1 MYQSIDDSHESIN
14 IATEIGETTPSRLYL
29 YVAICGVLFFVV
41 TALLFQYNKPSQL
54 LTPHNSVNEDASLA
68 FRKIQNEPLK
78 YMRKARLIDFVKTH
92 DNSSVINGAKAQLS
106 ALKKAEAQDWAK
118 LSDQLFASHLS
129 DYDKSSALEDYV
141 KNWGEGVLGTR
152 DGKIKSYRDLLDPQA
167 GVDSEENLDF
177 TPNIV
182 ISNSASGSKI
192 LAGAPPSASAS
203 VPIIDR
209 PVAVVET
216 ESIEPVIE
224 RLRVKKASSPI
235 YPSRALR
242 RGIPALVKM
251 RLNVNDRGRVEMVE
265 VVSVKAERYE
275 RDFIRAS
282 KRAARRIRFHPKT
295 VDGVAV
301 PVSGVEK
308 SFLFDPELMPRL

>member
-1 MYQSIDDSHESIN
+1 MCIRDS
-14 IATEIGETTPSRLYL
+14 
-29 YVAICGVLFFVV
+29 
-41 TALLFQYNKPSQL
+41 
-54 LTPHNSVNEDASLA
+54 
-68 FRKIQNEPLK
+68 
-78 YMRKARLIDFVKTH
+78 
-92 DNSSVINGAKAQLS
+92 
-106 ALKKAEAQDWAK
+106 
-118 LSDQLFASHLS
+118 
-129 DYDKSSALEDYV
+129 
-141 KNWGEGVLGTR
+141 
-152 DGKIKSYRDLLDPQA
+152 
-167 GVDSEENLDF
+167 VDSEEHLDF

-192 LAGAPPSASAS
+192 LAGAPPSAS